1 MNRKRY
7 LLIFAGVVI
16 LLAALVSGFILAQA
30 SAKDVLVKTLET
42 METIDDAH
50 AVVELNLDSVE
61 KSGSATIEVW
71 TRQGKDGSGA
81 FRIHVLK
88 SSEEDAAG
96 AVFVSDGET
105 VWAYKPS
112 ENQVV
117 VGTAEEAKA
126 MIAEQ
131 EFGMGDYDRGEH
143 EDGDYQHPENA
154 EEAVAML
161 LEYFTADS
169 KSSDEVNG
177 DPAYKLKLVPI
188 PEQMPDEYIAVGGFL
203 NLWVDKASSLPI
215 AVEYT
220 GGSFGEFSAT
230 VSGIEINTGLD
241 DSLFVFDI
249 PAGVEVLTFTDLEPQ
264 SLTLDEAAGA
274 AEFEFR
280 TPGETPS
287 GATLVD
293 VLEIQGAIVQR
304 YTLPD
309 GGSFTIAQG
318 VGGEAPVPPIEG
330 QPVAL
335 RGVSGTLYVAEDG
348 EQVLL
353 TWSENGVYFS
363 VAGNLTTEQALTIA
377 ESLQ

>member
-1 MNRKRY
+1 MNRKRN
-7 LLIFAGVVI
+7 LLILVGVVI
-16 LLAALVSGFILAQA
+16 LLAALVSGFVLMQT
-30 SAKDVLVKTLET
+30 SAEDVLVKTLET
-42 METIDDAH
+42 METIEDAH
-50 AVVELNLDSVE
+50 AVIELDLDSVE

-71 TRQGKDGSGA
+71 ARQGEDGHGA
-81 FRIHVLK
+81 FRMHVLET
-88 SSEEDAAG
+88 SEADAAG
-96 AVFVSDGET
+96 AMFVSDGET

-112 ENQVV
+112 ENQVI
-117 VGTAEEAKA
+117 VGTTEEAKA
-126 MIAEQ
+126 MMAEQ
-131 EFGMGDYDRGEH
+131 EFGMGGFDRGEH
-143 EDGDYQHPENA
+143 EDGDYQHPQNA

-169 KSSDEVNG
+169 KSSDEING
-177 DPAYKLKLVPI
+177 ESAYKLELVPI
-188 PEQMPDEYIAVGGFL
+188 AEQMPAEYVAVGGFL

-220 GGSFGEFSAT
+220 GGSMGEFSAT
-230 VSGIEINTGLD
+230 ASGIEINTGLD

-249 PAGVEVLTFTDLEPQ
+249 PAGVEVLTFADLEPQ

-274 AEFEFR
+274 AEFEFL
-280 TPGETPS
+280 TPTETPD

-293 VLEIQGAIVQR
+293 VLEVQGVIVQR

-318 VGGEAPVPPIEG
+318 AGGDAPVPPIEG
-330 QPVAL
+330 QPVEV

-348 EQVLL
+348 DQVLL

-363 VAGNLTTEQALTIA
+363 VAGDLTTEQALSIA

>member
-1 MNRKRY
+1 MNRKRN
-7 LLIFAGVVI
+7 LLIFVGVVI
-16 LLAALVSGFILAQA
+16 LLAALASGFVLMQT
-30 SAKDVLVKTLET
+30 SAEDVLVKTLET
-42 METIDDAH
+42 METINDAH

-71 TRQGKDGSGA
+71 ARQGEDGPGA
-81 FRIHVLK
+81 FRMHVLK

-112 ENQVV
+112 ENQVI

-126 MIAEQ
+126 MMAEQ
-131 EFGMGDYDRGEH
+131 KFGMGDYDRGEH
-143 EDGDYQHPENA
+143 ENGDYQHPENA

-161 LEYFTADS
+161 LEYFTAED

-177 DPAYKLKLVPI
+177 ESAYKLKLVPI
-188 PEQMPDEYIAVGGFL
+188 PEQMPAEYVAVGGFI

-230 VSGIEINTGLD
+230 ASQIEINTGLD
-241 DSLFVFDI
+241 DSLFLFEI
-249 PAGVEVLTFTDLEPQ
+249 PAGVEVLSFADLEPQ
-264 SLTLDEAAGA
+264 SLTLEEAAGA
-274 AEFEFR
+274 VEFEFR
-280 TPGETPS
+280 TAGETPS

-293 VLEIQGAIVQR
+293 VIEIQGAIVQR

-318 VGGEAPVPPIEG
+318 VGGEAPAPPIEG
-330 QPVAL
+330 QPVAV

-348 EQVLL
+348 SQVLL
-353 TWSENGVYFS
+353 TWAENGVYFS
-363 VAGNLTTEQALTIA
+363 VAGDLTTEQALTIA